1 MQIFQTIPS
10 TSNVVCFRHFFA
22 DRNHVFFIDSL
33 AHFGHLAG
41 HLCRRRN
48 GWPKRKS
55 PARLPRV
62 SRGACHHHL
71 WHYLPLQKIL
81 WRRGEAS
88 KGDACE
94 FQWLWKFPIIGGL
107 TSFQKRWWTT
117 KYGSVAMSPGRQV
130 TSSPSLAS
138 GFATG
143 LWWCGWSGEKL
154 LKILTNGIPQT
165 VWRAQS
171 RTHTHNHTYIY
182 IHIGIHQKSLISKGG
197 YPQKVIA
204 CYWTEKPQANNPRW
218 VVLAEVFSDSL
229 DSEVKIHMTWA
240 NRLEHG
246 CFVGGVED
254 GYSISYDELY
264 NVFASSI
271 LIYLDMCYLFRNKV
285 PKLAT
290 MCWCPSPILELR
302 FIPWVGWSSGCIWIL
317 DIGGYQLTT
326 ILQIH
331 SCYNRIYNVPIPKML
346 NIKGPLY
353 WGFSWATNVSSW
365 LVARFAIVANF
376 LQIILKLM
384 YCLEGSL
391 LWQKKHWESLL
402 FGKKQPVIAEKQTFF
417 LKNAEAQSSFCSALY
432 LSL

>member
-346 NIKGPLY
+346 NIKGPL
-353 WGFSWATNVSSW
+353 
-365 LVARFAIVANF
+365 
-376 LQIILKLM
+376 
-384 YCLEGSL
+384 
-391 LWQKKHWESLL
+391 
-402 FGKKQPVIAEKQTFF
+402 
-417 LKNAEAQSSFCSALY
+417 
-432 LSL
+432 